1 MKPVAFV
8 TGGNR
13 GIGRAI
19 VLALAQRGFDV
30 ALADTA
36 ETADTE
42 VTRQA
47 AEALGARAVFVRA
60 DIADLTQHA
69 RVIDAVYELSGRLDA
84 LVNNAGV
91 SVARRGDVLDV
102 TPESFDRVLDINLRG
117 TFFLTQ
123 AAARRMLADS
133 AGPQPRSITTIS
145 SANAVIVSADRAEY
159 CFSKTA
165 LSMMVKIFA
174 LRLGEA
180 GIASYEIRP
189 GIVRTD
195 MTAVAGEKYDR
206 LIRDG
211 LTPIK
216 RWGESGDVGRT
227 VAALACGDLPFVTGD
242 AIHVDGGLHIQK
254 L

>member
-42 VTRQA
+42 ITRHA
-47 AEALGARAVFVRA
+47 AEAFGARTVFVRA

-69 RVIDAVYELSGRLDA
+69 RIIDAVYELSGRLDT

-123 AAARRMLADS
+123 TAARRMLADS
-133 AGPQPRSITTIS
+133 AGPHPRSITTIS
-145 SANAVIVSADRAEY
+145 SANAVLVSADRAEY

-189 GIVRTD
+189 GIVRTE
-195 MTAVAGEKYDR
+195 MTAVAEEKYDR

-216 RWGESGDVGRT
+216 RWGESDDVGRT
-227 VAALACGDLPFVTGD
+227 VAALACGDLPFMTGD